1 MVKVE
6 NVLRHERKKA
16 DGILILLFVSPKAVS
31 LCRNICTPPI
41 LNNMEFSNYK
51 ITIRVD
57 ILHDWTGVS
66 HKAVKISADES
77 M

>member
-1 MVKVE
+1 MKGKKQMVFSSDFLWRRRPFLYAE
-6 NVLRHERKKA
+6 TFA
-16 DGILILLFVSPKAVS
+16 
-31 LCRNICTPPI
+31 TPL

-57 ILHDWTGVS
+57 ILHDSTGVS
-66 HKAVKISADES
+66 HKAVKISAGES